1 MQYKKRYLT
10 VAGLL
15 ILFCIGFSIFFN
27 LFLGKAE
34 ERPKQPSLPETVLHQ
49 PLPDS
54 SLTELSG
61 AVLDN
66 SELRRGKV
74 MLVLMT
80 SECPLCVEEGQFLRT
95 VIGKRDDVRF
105 YGVVPYGTD
114 KEVLREAA
122 DKFPFKL
129 FFDEG
134 YRLRRALKI
143 NRVPVKIYLEDGII
157 KKTWVGSTPF
167 FRAEAEFGSWLESL
181 N

>member
-1 MQYKKRYLT
+1 MQYKKRHLT

-15 ILFCIGFSIFFN
+15 ILFCLGFSIFFN
-27 LFLGKAE
+27 QFRGKAE
-34 ERPKQPSLPETVLHQ
+34 EPPKQPSLPEAVLNQ

-61 AVLDN
+61 AVLKD

-74 MLVLMT
+74 MLVLTT
-80 SECPLCVEEGQFLRT
+80 SECSLCVEEGQFLRT
-95 VIGKRDDVRF
+95 VMGKRDDIRF
-105 YGVVPYGTD
+105 YGVVPYGVD
-114 KEVLREAA
+114 KEVLREAG

-143 NRVPVKIYLEDGII
+143 NRVPVKIYLEDGVV
-157 KKTWVGSTPF
+157 KKTWIGSTPF
-167 FRAEAEFGSWLESL
+167 FKAEAEFSSWLESV